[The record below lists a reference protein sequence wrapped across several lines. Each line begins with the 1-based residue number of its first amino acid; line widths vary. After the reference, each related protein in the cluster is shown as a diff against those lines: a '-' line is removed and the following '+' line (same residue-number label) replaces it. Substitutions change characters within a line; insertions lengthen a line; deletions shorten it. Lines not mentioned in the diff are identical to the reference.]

1 MRWSE
6 LRRLHPN
13 QWLIIEAATAHTSGD
28 RRQLDDVT
36 VVETCTDATAA
47 FRRYRDLHAEEPW
60 RELYFVNTERTEL
73 EIVERPWTGVRW
85 TNASRPPA

>member
-6 LRRLHPN
+6 LRSLHPN
-13 QWLIIEAATAHTSGD
+13 CWLIIEAAAAHTSGD
-28 RRQLDDVT
+28 RRQLDDV
-36 VVETCTDATAA
+36 VLVETCPDATTA
-47 FRRYRDLHAEEPW
+47 FRRYRTIHAQEPW

-85 TNASRPPA
+85 TDAARTPA